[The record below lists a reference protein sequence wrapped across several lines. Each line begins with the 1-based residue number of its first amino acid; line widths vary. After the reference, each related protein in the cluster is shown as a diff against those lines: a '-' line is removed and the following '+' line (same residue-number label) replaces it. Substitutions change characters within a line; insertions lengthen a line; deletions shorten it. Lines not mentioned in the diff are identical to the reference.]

1 MKRSVLAVACI
12 VGSLLVGHAQ
22 HAHAKQPRKLVK
34 KELSAADKETQFVT
48 SLMQKMTLAEKIG
61 QISQYV
67 GGSLLTGPQ
76 SGALSD

>member
-1 MKRSVLAVACI
+1 MKRSVLAIACI
-12 VGSLLVGHAQ
+12 VGGLLVGHAQ

-67 GGSLLTGPQ
+67 GGLC
-76 SGALSD
+76 

>member
-12 VGSLLVGHAQ
+12 VGSLLVGNAQ

-34 KELSAADKETQFVT
+34 KELSAADKETQFLT

-67 GGSLLTGPQ
+67 GGSLLTGP
-76 SGALSD
+76 